1 MIDRS
6 KKSGCRTKPGMP
18 GENNLFF
25 LDAQK
30 ENAVTPSHA
39 KSEFACEARAGNIEK
54 AHALLEQ
61 MEKDLWQC

>member
-1 MIDRS
+1 
-6 KKSGCRTKPGMP
+6 MP

-54 AHALLEQ
+54 THALLER
-61 MEKDLWQC
+61 MEQDLWQC